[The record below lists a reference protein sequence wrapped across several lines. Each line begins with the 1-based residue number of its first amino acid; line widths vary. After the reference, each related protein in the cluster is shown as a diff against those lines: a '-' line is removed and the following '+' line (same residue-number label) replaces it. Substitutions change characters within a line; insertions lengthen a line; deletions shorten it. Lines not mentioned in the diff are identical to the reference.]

1 MSKFIE
7 SDILELKEKY
17 TDSIAK
23 EIVSF
28 LNVNDVLLC
37 VLCKKSGL

>member
-1 MSKFIE
+1 MVKYYE
-7 SDILELKEKY
+7 TQTMELKEKY

-28 LNVNDVLLC
+28 LN
-37 VLCKKSGL
+37 

>member
-1 MSKFIE
+1 M
-7 SDILELKEKY
+7 ELKEKY

-28 LNVNDVLLC
+28 LNSDGGTLIVGVKC
-37 VLCKKSGL
+37 E